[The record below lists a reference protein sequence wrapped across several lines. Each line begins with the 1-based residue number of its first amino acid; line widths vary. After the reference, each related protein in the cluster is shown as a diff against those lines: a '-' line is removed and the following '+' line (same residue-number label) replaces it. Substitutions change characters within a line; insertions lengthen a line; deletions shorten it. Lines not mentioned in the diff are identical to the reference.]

1 MLIFFLL
8 KMLKD
13 FFFINNQCHNISICR
28 SIMEII
34 CDPCSEKNKKLVAE
48 KYCSDCEEKLCTEC
62 AEWHM
67 RCGEFR
73 SHHVIDL
80 SSVGS
85 RIPPSSKINC
95 EIHTDVQIDYFCSQ
109 HDVVCCRACLSDSH
123 RSCETVLPLD
133 SASKD
138 VKNSSLLSDALEE
151 LDNMTELLSKMS
163 ENRDDNRKL
172 LKQKKSL
179 IIKQMRA
186 AKSKV
191 LKYLDDIEE
200 RLITEVG
207 FVQEKNEEKINREKH
222 EICQLTSIL
231 KDNKQELEFLKD
243 RGSNNQLF
251 LTLRKQITNI
261 QKTENKIHDMTSA
274 FNEIDMEFE
283 EIKNV
288 NIETIGSLSQITRPC
303 PIKYKSMKVQHQQV
317 QQDRRQTLTE
327 FIREGEVNLKHG
339 EQYWLTDMAVTSD
352 NKLLLCNI
360 KSSHKKVY
368 IYKDYKTYED
378 EISFTSEPYCITV
391 VPCTDKAVVTLPLES
406 SIQFINTTNNTKDK
420 QIIKIGG
427 WCTGITAVK
436 DQIYIGVDSKV
447 IILNTDGSRV
457 REITTD
463 GGDNLNLLYNERNDQ
478 LLLRQPGSLCCIN
491 LDGHVI
497 YRYDI
502 SGGRGL
508 AVDQQGHVYISG
520 CESNDIHRLSPDGT
534 FRDIV
539 LSKHDGVNWPE
550 GITFNND
557 FTKLF
562 IINNRGK
569 TVLVYIL

>member
-1 MLIFFLL
+1 MLR
-8 KMLKD
+8 
-13 FFFINNQCHNISICR
+13 FFFINNQCHNISTCR
-28 SIMEII
+28 FIMETI
-34 CDPCSEKNKKLVAE
+34 CDPCSEKNKRLVAE

-62 AEWHM
+62 AEWHLW
-67 RCGEFR
+67 CKVFR

-123 RSCETVLPLD
+123 RSCESVLPLD
-133 SASKD
+133 FASKD
-138 VKNSSLLSDALEE
+138 VKISSLLSDTLKEQ
-151 LDNMTELLSKMS
+151 DNMTETLSKMS
-163 ENRDDNRKL
+163 ENRDENRKL

-179 IIKQMRA
+179 IIKQISA

-200 RLITEVG
+200 RLITEVAS
-207 FVQEKNEEKINREKH
+207 VQEKNEEKINREKH

-243 RGSNNQLF
+243 HGSNNQLF

-274 FNEIDMEFE
+274 INEIDMEFE

-288 NIETIGSLSQITRPC
+288 NIETIGSMSQITRPC

-317 QQDRRQTLTE
+317 KLDRRQTLTE
-327 FIREGEVNLKHG
+327 FIKEGQVKLKRG
-339 EQYWLTDMAVTSD
+339 ERYWLTDMAVTSD
-352 NKLLLCNI
+352 NKLLLCNPQ
-360 KSSHKKVY
+360 SSHVY
-368 IYKDYKTYED
+368 IYEDYKTYAD
-378 EISFTSEPYCITV
+378 EISFTSRPYCITV
-391 VPCTDKAVVTLPLES
+391 VPCTDKAVVTLPGEY
-406 SIQFINTTNNTKDK
+406 SIQFINTANNTKDN
-420 QIIKIGG
+420 KINIGEWCGG
-427 WCTGITAVK
+427 VTAVK
-436 DQIYIGVDSKV
+436 DKIYMGGYDKV
-447 IILNTDGSRV
+447 LILNTDGSRV
-457 REITTD
+457 RKITT
-463 GGDNLNLLYNERNDQ
+463 GGGYNYNLLYNERNDQ
-478 LLLRQPGSLCCIN
+478 LLLRQYGRLCCIN
-491 LDGHVI
+491 LGPHVI

-502 SGGRGL
+502 SGDEGL

-520 CESNDIHRLSPDGT
+520 YDSDDIHRLSPDGT

-539 LSKHDGVNWPE
+539 LSKHDGVDIP
-550 GITFNND
+550 GVITFNND

-562 IINNRGK
+562 IINEGGQ
-569 TVLVYIL
+569 TVLVYSCK